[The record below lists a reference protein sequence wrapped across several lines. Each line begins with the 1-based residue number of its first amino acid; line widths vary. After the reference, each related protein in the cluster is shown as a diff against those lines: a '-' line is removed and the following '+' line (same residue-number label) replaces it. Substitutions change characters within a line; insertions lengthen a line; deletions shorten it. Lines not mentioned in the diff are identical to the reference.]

1 MFEKNTWTLI
11 AGPALAIVI
20 ASTMHF
26 SGWDVKACWTA
37 AVVML
42 CVVWWVFEPIP
53 IPATSLIPLV
63 VFPLVGVLPKEE
75 VAKAYGNDLI
85 LLMLG
90 GFMISAAMA
99 HSGAHRRLALELVR
113 LIGGTSSRRI
123 VFGFMC
129 ACALLSMWVSNSATA
144 LMMLPL
150 AIAVIDQSPDK
161 KLAIPLLLAIAYGCN
176 IGGIGTPIGTP
187 PNLVFMKE
195 YQDFTGNAMGF
206 AQWMSWGLPVVV
218 IMIPLACLWL
228 TRNLDYVGAL
238 TMPQVGDWRPD
249 EKRVLIIFA
258 LTVLAWVTRIEPF
271 GGWSAWLNL
280 PGATDASVALSAVVL
295 MFVVSNGRGGKLLDW
310 ETAVK
315 VPWGILILFA
325 AGITIAQAFMA
336 SGLSRFVAEQLAVL
350 ASLHPLMIIA
360 MIALTVTFLTEAT
373 SNTATAIL
381 LLPILAAAAVAVDV
395 DPALLMVP
403 AAMSASCAFMLPVAT
418 PPNAIVFGT
427 GRISVAT
434 MAREGLVLNVLGAIV
449 ISGVCYVMIGII

>member
-1 MFEKNTWTLI
+1 MSNKNILALI
-11 AGPALAIVI
+11 SGPSLAIVI
-20 ASTMHF
+20 AFGMHL
-26 SGWDVKACWTA
+26 SGWDAKACWTA

-42 CVVWWVFEPIP
+42 CVVWWIFEPIP
-53 IPATSLIPLV
+53 IPATSIIPLV

-99 HSGAHRRLALELVR
+99 HSGTHRRLALELVR
-113 LIGGTSSRRI
+113 VIGGTSSRRI

-129 ACALLSMWVSNSATA
+129 ACALLSMWISNSATA

-161 KLAIPLLLAIAYGCN
+161 KLAIPLLFAIAYGCN

-195 YQDFTGNAMGF
+195 YQDFTGNAVSF
-206 AQWMSWGLPVVV
+206 TQWMGWGLPVVV
-218 IMIPLACLWL
+218 IMLPLAFLWL
-228 TRNLDYVGAL
+228 TRNLNYVGEL
-238 TMPQVGDWRPD
+238 TMPQVGAWRPE
-249 EKRVLIIFA
+249 EKRVLIIFGF
-258 LTVLAWVTRIEPF
+258 TVLAWVTRIEPF
-271 GGWSAWLNL
+271 GGWSTWLDL
-280 PGATDASVALSAVVL
+280 PGATDATVALTAVIF
-295 MFVVSNGRGGKLLDW
+295 MFLVSNGRGGKLLDW
-310 ETAVK
+310 DTAVK

-325 AGITIAQAFMA
+325 AGITIAQAFME
-336 SGLSRFVAEQLAVL
+336 SGLSRFVADKLAVL
-350 ASLHPLMIIA
+350 ADLHPLIIVA
-360 MIALTVTFLTEAT
+360 TIALTVTFLTEAT

-381 LLPILAAAAVAVDV
+381 LMPILAAAGVAAEV

-427 GRISVAT
+427 GRISVAH
-434 MAREGLVLNVLGAIV
+434 MAREGLVLNMIGAMV
-449 ISGVCYVMIGII
+449 ITLVCYVRIAS

>member
-1 MFEKNTWTLI
+1 MIKNFWSLVGGPLFAVAI
-11 AGPALAIVI
+11 AIG
-20 ASTMHF
+20 MHL
-26 SGWDVKACWTA
+26 SGWDTKACWTA

-42 CVVWWVFEPIP
+42 CVVWWIFEPIP
-53 IPATSLIPLV
+53 IPATSIIPLV

-90 GFMISAAMA
+90 GFMILVAMV
-99 HSGAHRRLALELVR
+99 HSGAHHRLALELVR

-129 ACALLSMWVSNSATA
+129 ACALLSMWISNSATA

-195 YQDFTGNAMGF
+195 YQDFTGNAVSF
-206 AQWMSWGLPVVV
+206 TQWMGWGLPVLV
-218 IMIPLACLWL
+218 IMIPIACLWL
-228 TRNLDYVGAL
+228 TRNLNYVGELA
-238 TMPQVGDWRPD
+238 MPQVGAWRPE
-249 EKRVLIIFA
+249 EKRVLVIFG

-271 GGWSAWLNL
+271 GGWSLWFDL
-280 PGATDASVALSAVVL
+280 PGATDATVALTAVVC
-295 MFVVSNGRGGKLLDW
+295 MFLVSNGRGGKLLDW
-310 ETAVK
+310 DTAVK
-315 VPWGILILFA
+315 IPWGILILFA
-325 AGITIAQAFMA
+325 AGITIAQAFVE
-336 SGLSRFVAEQLAVL
+336 SGLSRFVADTLAVL
-350 ASLHPLMIIA
+350 ADMHPLMIIA
-360 MIALTVTFLTEAT
+360 AIALTVTFLTEAT

-381 LLPILAAAAVAVDV
+381 LMPILAAAGIAADV

-427 GRISVAT
+427 THIPIAT
-434 MAREGLVLNVLGAIV
+434 MAREGLVLNFIGALV
-449 ISGVCYVMIGII
+449 ITFVCYFRIAG